1 MKSKLAQRLA
11 ITYYRTKIRTIGLVS
26 PKLAAE
32 KAYDLFC
39 TPRKSNKK
47 PKVPPIFHKASAL
60 NLVSRGQNLRG
71 YHWLPAHPNGK
82 KILIIHGF
90 SSYSYKFEKYVG
102 LFKKEGFEVVAFDA
116 PAHGQSG
123 GKHINALIYKEALLD
138 IEQAYGPF
146 YGWMGHSLGGLAAS
160 LAFQTLA
167 NQENRKLVLIA
178 PATET
183 KRAIEHYFS
192 IIQVDDKIRQAF
204 NELIASLTHHKIEE
218 IAVSHALTKIKA
230 PVFWV
235 HDKQDT
241 ICVFEAVIPI
251 MEAKPA
257 NVRFHITDGLGHSR
271 VYKEAEVSGA
281 IVHFLLEA

>member
-1 MKSKLAQRLA
+1 MKAKLAQRLA

-47 PKVPPIFHKASAL
+47 PKEPPIFHKAEHL
-60 NLVSRGQNLRG
+60 DLVSSGVHLKG
-71 YHWLPAHPNGK
+71 YRWTPAQPNGK

-116 PAHGQSG
+116 PAHGKSG

-138 IEQAYGPF
+138 IEQAFGPF
-146 YGWMGHSLGGLAAS
+146 YAWMAHSLGGLAAS

-183 KRAIEHYFS
+183 KRAIDHYFS
-192 IIQVDDKIRQAF
+192 IIQVDDKVKQAF

-218 IAVSHALTKIKA
+218 ISVSHALTNIHS
-230 PVFWV
+230 PILWV
-235 HDKQDT
+235 HDKQDM
-241 ICVFEAVIPI
+241 ICVFDAVIPI
-251 MEAKPA
+251 MASNPP

-281 IVHFLLEA
+281 IVHFLLEP

>member
-1 MKSKLAQRLA
+1 MKAKLAQRLA

-47 PKVPPIFHKASAL
+47 PKEPPIFHKAEHVD
-60 NLVSRGQNLRG
+60 LVSKGVHLKG
-71 YHWLPAHPNGK
+71 YRWTPSQPNGK
-82 KILIIHGF
+82 KVLIIHGF

-102 LFKKEGFEVVAFDA
+102 LLKKEGFEVFAFDA
-116 PAHGQSG
+116 PAHGQSE

-138 IEQAYGPF
+138 IEIAYGPF
-146 YGWMGHSLGGLAAS
+146 YGWMAHSLGGLAAS

-183 KRAIEHYFS
+183 KRAIDHYFS
-192 IIQVDDKIRQAF
+192 IIQVDEKIKQAF

-218 IAVSHALTKIKA
+218 ISVSHALTNIHS
-230 PVFWV
+230 PILWV
-235 HDKQDT
+235 HDKQDM
-241 ICVFEAVIPI
+241 ICVFDAVIPI
-251 MEAKPA
+251 MASNPP

-281 IVHFLLEA
+281 IVHFLLEP